1 MKVSNKRFPRALS
14 TAALLCVGVTISSS
28 GAVAQTASG
37 DAATAKAMLEKA
49 VAAVKAD
56 EAKALDM
63 FNKGEGGFYNK
74 KRDIYPFCFTKTD
87 GKIVA
92 TQLKQALGKDI
103 RTIKDPTGSPSGQQ
117 IYDAAKVGQIS
128 EVSVMSYKPGA
139 GQAPVPKMNFVTGV
153 ADLGCAVGYYK

>member
-1 MKVSNKRFPRALS
+1 MKVSNKRFPNALS
-14 TAALLCVGVTISSS
+14 TAALLCIGVTIP
-28 GAVAQTASG
+28 GGGVVAQTASG

-63 FNKGEGGFYNK
+63 FNKGEGGFYIK
-74 KRDIYPFCFTKTD
+74 TRDIYPFCFNKAD

-103 RTIKDPTGSPSGQQ
+103 RTIKDKTGSPSGQQ
-117 IYDAAKVGQIS
+117 IYDVAKIGQIS
-128 EVSVMSYKPGA
+128 EVSVMSYRPGS
-139 GQAPVPKMNFVTGV
+139 GQTLVPKVNFVIGV